1 MAVVHQPDRQ
11 RFVRELPEGTAEL
24 AYMPDDTG
32 TLNLYH
38 TFVPPAA
45 RGNGVAATLVEAAI
59 EFARGAGVRIK
70 PSCPYVRGYLSQHP
84 DTADV
89 VEQPD
94 RR

>member
-11 RFVRELPEGTAEL
+11 RFVHELPEGTAEL

-59 EFARGAGVRIK
+59 E
-70 PSCPYVRGYLSQHP
+70 HP